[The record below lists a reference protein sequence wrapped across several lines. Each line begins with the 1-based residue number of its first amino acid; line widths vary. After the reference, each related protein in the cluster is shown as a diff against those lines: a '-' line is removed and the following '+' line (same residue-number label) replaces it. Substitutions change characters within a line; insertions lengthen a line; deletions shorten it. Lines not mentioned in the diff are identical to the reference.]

1 MPEKIAKANIEHFKK
16 LLETKT
22 DAKKRAMIERL
33 LAEEELKLAALK
45 KRRSER
51 KRTDG
56 LIPLAPVRWVHIHR
70 RMLCSR
76 SPSREA
82 RGGMERQRVLLSI
95 GVNHRL
101 PDRGQT
107 VRTLSLPF
115 HVKMIRLFFAH
126 CIDFHQ

>member
-56 LIPLAPVRWVHIHR
+56 LIPLAPARWVHIHR
-70 RMLCSR
+70 RLF
-76 SPSREA
+76 A
-82 RGGMERQRVLLSI
+82 RV
-95 GVNHRL
+95 H
-101 PDRGQT
+101 PAAK
-107 VRTLSLPF
+107 
-115 HVKMIRLFFAH
+115 HAAA
-126 CIDFHQ
+126 

>member
-1 MPEKIAKANIEHFKK
+1 MPEKIAKANIEHFRK

-56 LIPLAPVRWVHIHR
+56 LLAPVHWVHIHR
-70 RMLCSR
+70 RMY
-76 SPSREA
+76 A
-82 RGGMERQRVLLSI
+82 RVHPAAKHAAAWKDKRVLLSI
-95 GVNHRL
+95 GVNHRQFQIAVKRCGRYGL
-101 PDRGQT
+101 P
-107 VRTLSLPF
+107 L
-115 HVKMIRLFFAH
+115 HAK
-126 CIDFHQ
+126 